1 MNKKRRHA
9 YKSAKK
15 RINKRIKDFKAEQLD
30 NLKKY
35 KNRLKQYLANVK
47 EEIRI

>member
-1 MNKKRRHA
+1 MNKIRRRA
-9 YKSAKK
+9 FKSAKK

-35 KNRLKQYLANVK
+35 KSRLKQYHANVK
-47 EEIRI
+47 